1 MRASMGA
8 MTSKLVTAS
17 ETRSFL
23 DGKMLVAMPGMRDE
37 RFVRSVIYLCA
48 HSSDGAM
55 GLIVNQRARNLDLN
69 DLLVQLK
76 LAESADVIRLPERS
90 AGIQV
95 LHGGPVDKSRGFVL
109 HSTDFFLEHSSLPI
123 DDGIAMTIT
132 MDILKAI
139 ANGSGPERA
148 MVALG
153 YAGWGPGQ
161 LEREIQ
167 ENGWLHCPAD
177 HNLIFDHLHE
187 TKYERAMQSIGIDP
201 RMLSSEAG
209 RA

>member
-1 MRASMGA
+1 
-8 MTSKLVTAS
+8 MTSKTNTDS
-17 ETRSFL
+17 EPRGFF
-23 DGKMLVAMPGMRDE
+23 DGKMLVAMPGMQDE
-37 RFVRSVIYLCA
+37 RFVRSVIYICA

-76 LAESADVIRLPERS
+76 IADSAEAIRLPPS
-90 AGIQV
+90 AAGIQV
-95 LHGGPVDKSRGFVL
+95 LNGGPVEKSRGFVL
-109 HSTDFFLEHSSLPI
+109 HSTDFFIEHSSLPI

-139 ANGSGPERA
+139 ANGDGPERA

-187 TKYERAMQSIGIDP
+187 TKYERAMKSIGIDP
-201 RMLSSEAG
+201 RMLSSDAG